1 MPSDTPTTEAGRSL
15 VDHYRRGLTFPMEW
29 TEMLVRVRGIEA
41 EAAEKAV
48 RSFAE
53 RARREVER
61 LPWNPDDGSVPFDG
75 GEWAVGEYRSAVLA
89 LLQAETPDAA
99 PLLRPPELVAPRRRA
114 VPVRHSPGQRPGR
127 AGRRTAGGS
136 AEHWPLHRFDGR
148 RPCLGRGHRT
158 PIRRLPGAQPTGER
172 DVSRSLVC
180 SIAEHRSCDGF
191 APNGS
196 DTPCEC
202 ACQHIARLTTA
213 ERDEERQRAQQR
225 ARRAVTASREP
236 RL

>member
-89 LLQAETPDAA
+89 LLQAETPDASDSG
-99 PLLRPPELVAPRRRA
+99 EGGTC
-114 VPVRHSPGQRPGR
+114 PGPDCPYC
-127 AGRRTAGGS
+127 AGEMCA
-136 AEHWPLHRFDGR
+136 RFDG
-148 RPCLGRGHRT
+148 LGCTHDV
-158 PIRRLPGAQPTGER
+158 IER
-172 DVSRSLVC
+172 
-180 SIAEHRSCDGF
+180 HGY
-191 APNGS
+191 
-196 DTPCEC
+196 
-202 ACQHIARLTTA
+202 
-213 ERDEERQRAQQR
+213 
-225 ARRAVTASREP
+225 REP
-236 RL
+236 RP